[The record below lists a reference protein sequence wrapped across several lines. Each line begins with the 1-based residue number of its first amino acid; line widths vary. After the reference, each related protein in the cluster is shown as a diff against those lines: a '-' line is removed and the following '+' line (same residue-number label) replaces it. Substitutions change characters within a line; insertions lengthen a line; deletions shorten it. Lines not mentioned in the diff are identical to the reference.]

1 MPAETI
7 RHLHLVHP
15 AETSLWSK
23 REKHNLIRLRIV
35 SVGFVVWGNTHGPNS
50 QRYKI
55 PACLSNFQ
63 QNPSQQIPDT
73 QTNDHQVLM
82 KEEDKQ
88 FTAFEF
94 WKLYEFNCLPFGLTN
109 TLSAFQGILEKF
121 VDRKKL
127 QRTYLYS
134 DDELFSE
141 QFKEEHDKIVKVF
154 LLAA

>member
-1 MPAETI
+1 MW
-7 RHLHLVHP
+7 V
-15 AETSLWSK
+15 LWSGETPTDQIPSATK
-23 REKHNLIRLRIV
+23 YLRVCLIL
-35 SVGFVVWGNTHGPNS
+35 
-50 QRYKI
+50 
-55 PACLSNFQ
+55 Q
-63 QNPSQQIPDT
+63 QNPSQQIPET
-73 QTNDHQVLM
+73 QTKDHQVLM

-94 WKLYEFNCLPFGLTN
+94 GKFYEFYCLPFGLTN
-109 TLSAFQGILEKF
+109 TLSAFQGIIGKF